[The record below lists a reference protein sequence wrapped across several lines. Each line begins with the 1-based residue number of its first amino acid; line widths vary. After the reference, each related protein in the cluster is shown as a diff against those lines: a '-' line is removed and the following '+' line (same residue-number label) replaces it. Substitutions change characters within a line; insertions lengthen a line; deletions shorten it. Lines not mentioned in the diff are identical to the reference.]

1 MGIEVDRTGKWWND
15 WWYYYPM
22 YWIFFTHLIGASL
35 LTNLWKIPCSIFW
48 RWLVDWLLCCDLDE
62 LIYWAL
68 LRLGN
73 RVQPTS
79 ILWDGIGV
87 FLESGLRWGVELW
100 KVWFYKVLHHYA
112 WVGVVMRW
120 SCYISNRIFQ
130 ITVYIILQEM
140 CFHQW
145 FWCLEWILHY
155 IVVYIYY
162 HMYIYI
168 HTIDIF
174 CFFH

>member
-1 MGIEVDRTGKWWND
+1 MSWLFFIILNNHQSYEPVLVGGLINIYTVLTINNMGIEVDRTGKWWND

-22 YWIFFTHLIGASL
+22 YWIFFTHLIGTSL

-79 ILWDGIGV
+79 ISWDGIGV

-120 SCYISNRIFQ
+120 SCSPSSSLLYF
-130 ITVYIILQEM
+130 
-140 CFHQW
+140 
-145 FWCLEWILHY
+145 
-155 IVVYIYY
+155 
-162 HMYIYI
+162 
-168 HTIDIF
+168 
-174 CFFH
+174 